1 MSLKTGSELRYLTEA
16 HLVGYQLNNGNLS
29 SMTPL
34 QKIATRII
42 IAEIIKWK
50 MDNKPL
56 PVI

>member
-1 MSLKTGSELRYLTEA
+1 MSLKKESKLRHITEA

-42 IAEIIKWK
+42 ITEIIEWK

-56 PVI
+56 VMI